1 MIASMNSG
9 EPGWLA
15 AILRGAASLV
25 AGQGLA
31 ASIVLAVACALVAV
45 GVYLPRRA
53 AAAALVL
60 ALVVAVVIWVAA
72 EALGGILASG
82 ATDPNSGPLLV
93 LLALAYWPAGTALAK
108 PVGPSGPGVA
118 EGNLV

>member
-1 MIASMNSG
+1 VKRTLISPA
-9 EPGWLA
+9 PGDQRWIRVEDPSA
-15 AILRGAASLV
+15 A
-25 AGQGLA
+25 AG
-31 ASIVLAVACALVAV
+31 C
-45 GVYLPRRA
+45 RA